1 MTKAECAA
9 ILSRMFIVWPLRA
22 NETERA
28 RTLLIEEYAYEL
40 HTEDPEALVS
50 VLREMRRQGTMTPAG
65 VKSFLPNLP
74 EILELLRVRKIEND
88 IRRRTG
94 VRVLQPGEPFPPSYV
109 FPAPPAQLT
118 EADRRQFEENR
129 IALDGLISQLAQRK
143 LMPGTPAET
152 PEGNR
157 NDPDE

>member
-28 RTLLIEEYAYEL
+28 RTMLIEEYAYEL
-40 HTEDPEALVS
+40 HSEDPEALVA
-50 VLREMRRQGTMTPAG
+50 VLREMRRHGTETPSG
-65 VKSFLPNLP
+65 VKSFLPNLA

-94 VRVLQPGEPFPPSYV
+94 VRVLGPGDPFPPSYV
-109 FPAPPAQLT
+109 FPEPPYQLT
-118 EADRRQFEENR
+118 GEDRKEFEANR
-129 IALDGLISQLAQRK
+129 IALDGLISQLASRK
-143 LMPGTPAET
+143 LMPGAPAQT

-157 NDPDE
+157 HANDD